1 MPNKTQKLLC
11 ANASIGRRGCL
22 ILCLPAKVGKFTKRI
37 ATEASFGLALLF
49 FFKFAIF
56 WNCGTVERRAREFGN
71 VNLSL
76 LTLGHVIV
84 PHTLRTG
91 NLQII

>member
-1 MPNKTQKLLC
+1 M
-11 ANASIGRRGCL
+11 
-22 ILCLPAKVGKFTKRI
+22 GKFTKRI

-56 WNCGTVERRAREFGN
+56 WNCGTVERRARETGN

-84 PHTLRTG
+84 PHTFRTG